1 MDGTRCDLA
10 WWIAEKGAALEMTE
24 RNEVS
29 EDAAKARAVAMSNS
43 AAGHTF
49 QVRYRVN
56 ANGPTEVRW
65 EALRGTLSE
74 ITGDA
79 RRHP

>member
-1 MDGTRCDLA
+1 MA
-10 WWIAEKGAALEMTE
+10 WWVARKGSALELEGRT
-24 RNEVS
+24 EVS
-29 EDAAKARAVAMSNS
+29 ESAAKGLALAMSQSN
-43 AAGHTF
+43 AGAVF

-65 EALRGTLSE
+65 EALDGRIDE

>member
-1 MDGTRCDLA
+1 MA
-10 WWIAEKGAALEMTE
+10 WWIAEKGTQLELVG

-29 EDAAKARAVAMSNS
+29 ETSAKNGAIAMSSSNP
-43 AAGHTF
+43 GRVF

-56 ANGPTEVRW
+56 ANGATEVRW
-65 EALRGTLSE
+65 EARDGVIAE

>member
-1 MDGTRCDLA
+1 LA
-10 WWIAEKGAALEMTE
+10 WWIAEKGTQLELLG

-29 EDAAKARAVAMSNS
+29 EASAKTGAVAASK
-43 AAGHTF
+43 AHPGTIF

-56 ANGPTEVRW
+56 ANGMTEVRW
-65 EALRGTLSE
+65 EALDGNISE
-74 ITGDA
+74 ITGEA

>member
-1 MDGTRCDLA
+1 MA
-10 WWIAEKGAALEMTE
+10 WWIAEKGTQLELVG

-29 EDAAKARAVAMSNS
+29 ETAAKNGAVAMSTSNP
-43 AAGHTF
+43 GHVY

-56 ANGPTEVRW
+56 ANGATEVRW
-65 EALRGTLSE
+65 EARDGAINE
-74 ITGDA
+74 VTGDA

>member
-1 MDGTRCDLA
+1 LA
-10 WWIAEKGAALEMTE
+10 WWIAEKGTQLELLG

-29 EDAAKARAVAMSNS
+29 EASAKNGAVAASKTHP
-43 AAGHTF
+43 GVVF

-56 ANGPTEVRW
+56 ANGRTEVRW
-65 EALRGTLSE
+65 EALDGNILE

-79 RRHP
+79 RMHP

>member
-1 MDGTRCDLA
+1 VA
-10 WWIAEKGAALEMTE
+10 WWIAEKGTQLELLD

-29 EDAAKARAVAMSNS
+29 EASAKNAAAKMSKNRP
-43 AAGHTF
+43 GCVV

-56 ANGPTEVRW
+56 ANASTEVRW
-65 EALRGTLSE
+65 EALDGQLTE
-74 ITGDA
+74 ITGAA